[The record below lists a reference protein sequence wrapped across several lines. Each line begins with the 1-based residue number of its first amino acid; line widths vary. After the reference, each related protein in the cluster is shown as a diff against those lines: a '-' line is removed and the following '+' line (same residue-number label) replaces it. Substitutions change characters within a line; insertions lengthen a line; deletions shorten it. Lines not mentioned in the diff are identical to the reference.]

1 MNASPAIQLHGDSAN
16 ILLANEYFD
25 PEDAAAEAYDL
36 SKSKDLGEALNSQYP
51 GHLWAVR
58 VQSKQGIA
66 TIHNMALSDQWGYVI
81 HLDKIYSASHLV
93 QRGIQA
99 GGEILERFKVA
110 RGRVNDELMDELPR
124 DFAGRVIG
132 DKSK

>member
-1 MNASPAIQLHGDSAN
+1 MTAASIQLHGDENN
-16 ILLANEYFD
+16 ILLTNEYMS
-25 PEDAAAEAYDL
+25 PEDQVAEAYDL
-36 SKSKDLGEALNSQYP
+36 SKSKDIGEALNNAYP

-81 HLDKIYSASHLV
+81 LLDKIYSASHLV
-93 QRGIQA
+93 QRGIMA
-99 GGEILERFKVA
+99 GGEILERFKVK
-110 RGRVNDELMDELPR
+110 RGRVNDEAMDNLPK
-124 DFAGRVIG
+124 DFAGRVLG

>member
-1 MNASPAIQLHGDSAN
+1 MNIAPSIKLYGEQNN
-16 ILLANEYFD
+16 ILLAGEYFS
-25 PEDAAAEAYDL
+25 PEDAAAEAYDHA
-36 SKSKDLGEALNSQYP
+36 KSKDIAEALNGHYP

-66 TIHNMALSDQWGYVI
+66 TVHNMSLSDQWGYVI
-81 HLDKIYSASHLV
+81 KLDTVYSASNLV
-93 QRGIQA
+93 QRGVAA

-110 RGRVNDELMDELPR
+110 RGRAIDEVLDALPK

>member
-1 MNASPAIQLHGDSAN
+1 MTQHIQLHGDESN
-16 ILLANEYFD
+16 ILLTNEYMS
-25 PEDAAAEAYDL
+25 PEDSVAEAYDL
-36 SKSKDLGEALNSQYP
+36 AKSKDIGEALNNAYP

-81 HLDKIYSASHLV
+81 KLDNIYSGSHLI
-93 QRGIQA
+93 QRSMQG

-110 RGRVNDELMDELPR
+110 RGRVDNELMDALPK
-124 DFAGRVIG
+124 DFAGRVLG

>member
-1 MNASPAIQLHGDSAN
+1 MNAPHIQLHGDEQN
-16 ILLANEYFD
+16 ILLTNEYMS
-25 PEDAAAEAYDL
+25 PEDSVAEAYDFG
-36 SKSKDLGEALNSQYP
+36 KSKEIGEALNNSYP

-66 TIHNMALSDQWGYVI
+66 TIHNMALSDSWGYVI
-81 HLDKIYSASHLV
+81 KLDNVYSASHLV
-93 QRGIQA
+93 KRGIDA

-110 RGRVNDELMDELPR
+110 RGRVDNELMDALPK
-124 DFAGRVIG
+124 DFAGRVLG

>member
-1 MNASPAIQLHGDSAN
+1 MSQHIQLHGDESN
-16 ILLANEYFD
+16 ILLTNEYMS
-25 PEDAAAEAYDL
+25 PEDSVAEAYDL
-36 SKSKDLGEALNSQYP
+36 AKSKDIGEALNTAYP

-81 HLDKIYSASHLV
+81 KLDNIYSGSHLI
-93 QRGIQA
+93 QRSMQG

-110 RGRVNDELMDELPR
+110 RGRVDNELMDALPK
-124 DFAGRVIG
+124 DFAGRVLG

>member
-1 MNASPAIQLHGDSAN
+1 MNVTPNIQLHGEQNN
-16 ILLANEYFD
+16 ILLTNEYMS
-25 PEDAAAEAYDL
+25 PEDSVAEAYDL
-36 SKSKDLGEALNSQYP
+36 AKSKDIGEALNNAYP

-66 TIHNMALSDQWGYVI
+66 TVHNMALSDQWGYVI
-81 HLDKIYSASHLV
+81 KLDNVYSASHLV
-93 QRGIQA
+93 KRGIDA

-110 RGRVNDELMDELPR
+110 RGRVDDDKMDSLQR
-124 DFAGRVIG
+124 DFAGRVLG

>member
-1 MNASPAIQLHGDSAN
+1 MNIAPNIQLHGEQNN
-16 ILLANEYFD
+16 ILLANQYFD
-25 PEDAAAEAYDL
+25 PDDAVSEAYDMAR
-36 SKSKDLGEALNSQYP
+36 SKDVAEALNAQYP

-58 VQSKQGIA
+58 VQSRQGIC

-81 HLDKIYSASHLV
+81 NVDKLFSASQLTAKAIK
-93 QRGIQA
+93 G

-110 RGRVNDELMDELPR
+110 RGRVNDEVMDALPK

>member
-1 MNASPAIQLHGDSAN
+1 MNASPQIKLYGEQNN
-16 ILLANEYFD
+16 ILLSGEYFS
-25 PEDAAAEAYDL
+25 PEDAQAEAYDHA
-36 SKSKDLGEALNSQYP
+36 KSKDIAEALNNAYP

-66 TIHNMALSDQWGYVI
+66 TIHNMALSHDWGYLI
-81 HLDKIYSASHLV
+81 KLDNVYSASHLV
-93 QRGIQA
+93 ERGVMA
-99 GGEILERFKVA
+99 GGEILERFKVK
-110 RGRVNDELMDELPR
+110 RGRVNDDVMDALPT